1 MPLVKVNGVNLNYE
15 IHGEGVDPVVLIGG
29 LGSQLQSWATQ
40 IPIYSKHFKIVV
52 FDNRGSGKSDK
63 PDEGY
68 TTSDMADD
76 TAGLM
81 DALGIE
87 SAHVV
92 GKSMGGMIGQWL
104 AINHPER
111 VRKLV
116 MGCSSAS
123 RDEVGNEI
131 LRMGREIA
139 TKLGTKAV
147 WLMAL
152 YLGYTR
158 EYIEENIGNIK
169 EVMSSVPENP
179 EALKGYLGQSFAC
192 ESHNTVD
199 MLSNISSPTLVML
212 GETDLIASPK
222 RSMVLAELIPDAELK
237 VFRGVGHGFWRER
250 QQEVDELV
258 LEFLLGRRIN

>member
-1 MPLVKVNGVNLNYE
+1 MPKAKVNGVTINYE
-15 IHGEGVDPVVLIGG
+15 VHGQGEPVVLIGG
-29 LGSQLQSWATQ
+29 LGSQMQSWATQ
-40 IPIYSKHFKIVV
+40 VPIYSKHFKVV
-52 FDNRGSGKSDK
+52 IFDNRGSGKSDK
-63 PDEGY
+63 PEEGY
-68 TTSDMADD
+68 STADMAED

-81 DALGIE
+81 DALDID
-87 SAHVV
+87 SAHIV

-111 VRKLV
+111 VNKLV

-139 TKLGTKAV
+139 TNLGTKAV

-158 EYIEENIGNIK
+158 EYIEENIGSIK

-179 EALKGYLGQSFAC
+179 DALKGYLGQSYAC
-192 ESHNTVD
+192 EGHNTVEH
-199 MLSNISSPTLVML
+199 LKNIRSQTLVML

-222 RSMVLAELIPDAELK
+222 RSQVLAEMIPDAELK
-237 VFRGVGHGFWRER
+237 VFSGVGHGFWRER
-250 QQEVDELV
+250 QRQVDELV
-258 LEFLLGRRIN
+258 MDFLLRK